1 MKPPLRPVER
11 QKQWP
16 QSLNLFFHSLFSSL
30 SIALVVGAATPGLT
44 AERLNLRLGPFEQ
57 SVSVEDLERFAK
69 TGELSST
76 LQLYAPVLTPEVRK
90 LLTSRLQLDPNF
102 GNQIVDDLLK
112 SPSGRQLLS
121 SLQKAV
127 PELTVEQLQAGFWLA
142 ARQAN
147 GLDAITVLKAIPQ
160 ETITVDVSQA
170 IGIASQLN
178 FSYWKSQAVSSFLEQ
193 SLKTEGT
200 NFQSSFDPAAP
211 GAELVQQQTL
221 TLYDRARNRS
231 LPIDLYW
238 GEKTQGS
245 LVVLVPGFEA
255 NRKFLAYLAR
265 HLASHGLT
273 VAAIEHPSTS
283 RNGSPISLNLDQLV
297 PAKEFIDRPQ
307 DIRFILDELTQLN
320 QESGLLQGKLN
331 TQQVTVIGHSLGGY
345 EALALAGAELNL
357 DQLRQFCQSSNL
369 LERVPAD
376 WLQCAATGLSEH
388 RLSLRD
394 SRVGQAIALNPAI
407 GQIFG
412 KSGLS
417 QVVTP
422 TLILTGTDDTL
433 APAFSQQ
440 LQPFSQLPNPKY
452 LLTAIGSTHL
462 SVSDPTSFGGA
473 IVQGTLVQE
482 RRGQEVAPLRQLL
495 QGVSLA
501 FIKQTSPEAKTYA
514 PFLTSAYAQSL
525 STPDL
530 PLRLNRE
537 LPTNLTRLFML
548 TSLLHSE
555 WG

>member
-1 MKPPLRPVER
+1 MVKRLLRFVD
-11 QKQWP
+11 KQTRSP
-16 QSLNLFFHSLFSSL
+16 RFLKLFSHSLL
-30 SIALVVGAATPGLT
+30 SGLAIAVATSTPGLA

-57 SVSVEDLERFAK
+57 SVSVGDLERFAK
-69 TGELSST
+69 TGEVSST

-102 GNQIVDDLLK
+102 GSQIVDDLLK
-112 SPSGRQLLS
+112 SPSGKQLLS

-147 GLDAITVLKAIPQ
+147 GLDAIAVLKAIPQ

-178 FSYWKSQAVSSFLEQ
+178 FSYWKSQAVGSLLER
-193 SLKTEGT
+193 SLKTEVP
-200 NFQSSFDPAAP
+200 NFRSSFDPAAP

-238 GEKTQGS
+238 GGKTQGS

-273 VAAIEHPSTS
+273 VAAIEHPPIS
-283 RNGSPISLNLDQLV
+283 RNGSPVSLNLDQLV

-320 QESGLLQGKLN
+320 QESGPLRGKLN
-331 TQQVTVIGHSLGGY
+331 TQQVTVIGHSMGGY

-369 LERVPAD
+369 LQRVPAD
-376 WLQCAATGLSEH
+376 WLQCAATGLSER
-388 RLSLRD
+388 RLNLRD
-394 SRVGQAIALNPAI
+394 PRVGQAIALNPAI

-417 QVVTP
+417 QVATP

-433 APAFSQQ
+433 APALSQQ

-462 SVSDPTSFGGA
+462 SISDPSSFGGA
-473 IVQGTLVQE
+473 IVQGTLVKE
-482 RRGQEVAPLRQLL
+482 RRGQELTPLRQLL

-501 FIKQTSPEAKTYA
+501 FIKQASPEAKTYA

-525 STPDL
+525 STPGL

-537 LPTNLTRLFML
+537 LPSNLTRLFML
-548 TSLLHSE
+548 TSLL
-555 WG
+555 

>member
-1 MKPPLRPVER
+1 MKRPLRSVER
-11 QKQWP
+11 QKRLP
-16 QSLNLFFHSLFSSL
+16 QFLNPFSGDLFGSL
-30 SIALVVGAATPGLT
+30 SIALVLGAATPGLT

-57 SVSVEDLERFAK
+57 SVSVGDLERFAK
-69 TGELSST
+69 TGEVSST
-76 LQLYAPVLTPEVRK
+76 LQLYAPVLTPDVRK
-90 LLTSRLQLDPNF
+90 LLTSRLQLDPNLSS
-102 GNQIVDDLLK
+102 QIVDDLLK

-127 PELTVEQLQAGFWLA
+127 PELTLEQIQAGFWLA

-147 GLDAITVLKAIPQ
+147 GLDAIAVLKAIPQ
-160 ETITVDVSQA
+160 ETLTIDVSQA

-178 FSYWKSQAVSSFLEQ
+178 FSYWKSQAVSSLLER
-193 SLKTEGT
+193 SLKAEGT
-200 NFQSSFDPAAP
+200 DFRSSFDPAAP
-211 GAELVQQQTL
+211 GAESVQQQTL

-231 LPIDLYW
+231 LPVDLYW
-238 GEKTQGS
+238 SGKTQGS

-273 VAAIEHPSTS
+273 VAAIEHTSTS
-283 RNGSPISLNLDQLV
+283 RNSSLVSLNLDQLV

-307 DIRFILDELTQLN
+307 DIRFILDELTRLS
-320 QESGLLQGKLN
+320 QESGSLQGKLN

-345 EALALAGAELNL
+345 DALALAGAELNL

-369 LERVPAD
+369 LQRVPAD
-376 WLQCAATGLSEH
+376 WLQCSATGLSEQ

-394 SRVGQAIALNPAI
+394 PRVGQAIALNPAI

-417 QVVTP
+417 HVATP
-422 TLILTGTDDTL
+422 TLVLTGTDDTL

-440 LQPFSQLPNPKY
+440 LQPFAQLPNPKY

-473 IVQGTLVQE
+473 IVQGTLVKE
-482 RRGQEVAPLRQLL
+482 RRGQDVEPLRRLL

-501 FIKQTSPEAKTYA
+501 FIKQASPEARTYA

-537 LPTNLTRLFML
+537 LPINLTRLLML
-548 TSLLHSE
+548 TSLL
-555 WG
+555 

>member
-1 MKPPLRPVER
+1 MKRLLRLIER
-11 QKQWP
+11 QKRSP
-16 QSLNLFFHSLFSSL
+16 QFFKTFYGLLSGF
-30 SIALVVGAATPGLT
+30 SIALAVGAATPGLT

-69 TGELSST
+69 TGEVSSA
-76 LQLYAPVLTPEVRK
+76 LQLYAPVLTPEVRR
-90 LLTSRLQLDPNF
+90 LLTSRLQLDPNL
-102 GNQIVDDLLK
+102 GSQIADDLLK

-147 GLDAITVLKAIPQ
+147 GLDAIAVIKAIPQ
-160 ETITVDVSQA
+160 ETVTVDISQA

-178 FSYWKSQAVSSFLEQ
+178 FSYWKSQAVSSLLER
-193 SLKTEGT
+193 SLNVEGSD
-200 NFQSSFDPAAP
+200 FQSSFDPAAP
-211 GAELVQQQTL
+211 GAESVQQETL
-221 TLYDRARNRS
+221 TLYDRARSRT
-231 LPIDLYW
+231 LPVDLYW
-238 GEKTQGS
+238 SEKTQGS
-245 LVVLVPGFEA
+245 VVVLVPGLEA

-265 HLASHGLT
+265 HLASHGST
-273 VAAIEHPSTS
+273 VAAIEHPSTA
-283 RNGSPISLNLDQLV
+283 RKGSPISLNLDQLV
-297 PAKEFIDRPQ
+297 PAKEFVDRPQ

-320 QESGLLQGKLN
+320 QESGPLRGKLN
-331 TQQVTVIGHSLGGY
+331 TQQVTVIGHSMGGY

-369 LERVPAD
+369 LQRVPAD
-376 WLQCAATGLSEH
+376 WLQCAATGLSER
-388 RLSLRD
+388 RLNLRD
-394 SRVGQAIALNPAI
+394 PRVGQAISLNPAI

-417 QVVTP
+417 QVATP

-433 APAFSQQ
+433 APALSQQ

-462 SVSDPTSFGGA
+462 SISDPSSFGGA
-473 IVQGTLVQE
+473 IVQGTLVKE
-482 RRGQEVAPLRQLL
+482 RRGQELTPLRQLL

-501 FIKQTSPEAKTYA
+501 FIKQASPEAKTYA

-525 STPDL
+525 STPGL

-537 LPTNLTRLFML
+537 LPSNLTRLFML
-548 TSLLHSE
+548 TSLL
-555 WG
+555 